1 MEVKETKTT
10 EFRDAK
16 VSQFSPHIEE
26 HEKNNVI
33 FRINVWMFIIVLDV
47 HGTDI
52 LKCVTLTV
60 VLFSKIIFKE

>member
-1 MEVKETKTT
+1 MEVKETKTI

-16 VSQFSPHIEE
+16 VSLFSPHIEE
-26 HEKNNVI
+26 HEKNTVI
-33 FRINVWMFIIVLDV
+33 FRINVLDVYYLSV